1 MRSTFGRPASPQR
14 KHRDQSRGDTE
25 PFTRFRYRGAHR
37 TNREREYFR
46 VYHLA
51 VEHLPPLRRL
61 AQAILRYDSV
71 RRGFS
76 GPRAHHTMSLIGY
89 ARVSTAEGR
98 QVLDRQLDALNAAGC
113 ERVFDDHASGAAPER
128 PNLTAC
134 LDYLRRGDVL
144 VVLDLDRL
152 GRRAGELI
160 TRIDELDQRGVEF
173 RALNSPMDTT
183 TPAGRAFLQIQAAFA
198 EMERNVIR
206 QRVREGVKAAR
217 ARGRKGGRP
226 RVMTPEKLRYAQNLM
241 SDRTRSI
248 PDICRELGDLPT
260 STLSGGQ
267 CQTAGFSTLPT

>member
-1 MRSTFGRPASPQR
+1 
-14 KHRDQSRGDTE
+14 
-25 PFTRFRYRGAHR
+25 
-37 TNREREYFR
+37 
-46 VYHLA
+46 
-51 VEHLPPLRRL
+51 
-61 AQAILRYDSV
+61 
-71 RRGFS
+71 
-76 GPRAHHTMSLIGY
+76 MSLIGY

-113 ERVFDDHASGAAPER
+113 ERLFEDHASGAAPER

-152 GRRAGELI
+152 SRRAGELI
-160 TRIDELDQRGVEF
+160 TLIDELDQRGVGF

-206 QRVREGVKAAR
+206 QRVREGMKAAR

-226 RVMTPEKLRYAQNLM
+226 RIMTPEKLRYAQKPHVGPHTLDSGHLPRARRPPHQHPLPLPPRQRSAERSGPAPPRPM
-241 SDRTRSI
+241 SPGRRREAALARTGLATILGFRYLGGCPLAVRETQDR
-248 PDICRELGDLPT
+248 
-260 STLSGGQ
+260 
-267 CQTAGFSTLPT
+267 

>member
-1 MRSTFGRPASPQR
+1 MGQR
-14 KHRDQSRGDTE
+14 
-25 PFTRFRYRGAHR
+25 A
-37 TNREREYFR
+37 
-46 VYHLA
+46 
-51 VEHLPPLRRL
+51 
-61 AQAILRYDSV
+61 AI
-71 RRGFS
+71 
-76 GPRAHHTMSLIGY
+76 Y

-113 ERVFDDHASGAAPER
+113 EHVFEDHASGAAPDR

-152 GRRAGELI
+152 GRRAGALI
-160 TRIDELDQRGVEF
+160 TLIDELDQRGVGF

-183 TPAGRAFLQIQAAFA
+183 TPAGQAFLQIQAAFA

-226 RVMTPEKLRYAQNLM
+226 RVMTPEKLRCAQNLM

-260 STLSGGQ
+260 STLYHYLHANGALKDPGRRLL
-267 CQTAGFSTLPT
+267 AP

>member
-1 MRSTFGRPASPQR
+1 
-14 KHRDQSRGDTE
+14 
-25 PFTRFRYRGAHR
+25 
-37 TNREREYFR
+37 
-46 VYHLA
+46 
-51 VEHLPPLRRL
+51 
-61 AQAILRYDSV
+61 
-71 RRGFS
+71 
-76 GPRAHHTMSLIGY
+76 MSLVGY

-113 ERVFDDHASGAAPER
+113 ECVFEDHAPGAAPDR
-128 PNLTAC
+128 PSLAAS

-160 TRIDELDQRGVEF
+160 TLIDELDQRGIGF

-183 TPAGRAFLQIQAAFA
+183 TPAGQTFLQIQAAFA

-226 RVMTPEKLRYAQNLM
+226 RIMTPEKLRYAQSLM
-241 SDRTRSI
+241 ADRTRSI
-248 PDICRELGDLPT
+248 PDICRALGDLPS
-260 STLSGGQ
+260 STLYHYLRADGTLKGPGQ
-267 CQTAGFSTLPT
+267 QLLAS

>member
-1 MRSTFGRPASPQR
+1 
-14 KHRDQSRGDTE
+14 
-25 PFTRFRYRGAHR
+25 
-37 TNREREYFR
+37 
-46 VYHLA
+46 
-51 VEHLPPLRRL
+51 
-61 AQAILRYDSV
+61 
-71 RRGFS
+71 
-76 GPRAHHTMSLIGY
+76 MSLVGY

-98 QVLDRQLDALNAAGC
+98 QVLDRQLDALHAAGC
-113 ERVFDDHASGAAPER
+113 ERVFEDHVSGVAADR

-152 GRRAGELI
+152 GRLAGELI
-160 TRIDELDQRGVEF
+160 ALIDALGARGIEF

-226 RVMTPEKLRYAQNLM
+226 RIMTPEKLRYAQSLM
-241 SDRTRSI
+241 ADRDRSI
-248 PDICRELGDLPT
+248 PEICRELGDIPT
-260 STLSGGQ
+260 STLYHYLAADGTLKRPGQ
-267 CQTAGFSTLPT
+267 RLLAT

>member
-1 MRSTFGRPASPQR
+1 
-14 KHRDQSRGDTE
+14 
-25 PFTRFRYRGAHR
+25 
-37 TNREREYFR
+37 
-46 VYHLA
+46 
-51 VEHLPPLRRL
+51 
-61 AQAILRYDSV
+61 
-71 RRGFS
+71 
-76 GPRAHHTMSLIGY
+76 MSLIGY

-160 TRIDELDQRGVEF
+160 TLIDELDQRGVGF

-206 QRVREGVKAAR
+206 QRVREGMKAAR

-260 STLSGGQ
+260 STLYHYLHACLRIYGGSDL
-267 CQTAGFSTLPT
+267 TKTRS

>member
-1 MRSTFGRPASPQR
+1 
-14 KHRDQSRGDTE
+14 
-25 PFTRFRYRGAHR
+25 
-37 TNREREYFR
+37 
-46 VYHLA
+46 
-51 VEHLPPLRRL
+51 
-61 AQAILRYDSV
+61 
-71 RRGFS
+71 
-76 GPRAHHTMSLIGY
+76 MSLVGY

-98 QVLDRQLDALNAAGC
+98 QVLDRQLDALHAAGC
-113 ERVFDDHASGAAPER
+113 ERVFEDHVSGAAADR

-152 GRRAGELI
+152 GRLAGELI
-160 TRIDELDQRGVEF
+160 ALIDALGARGIEF

-226 RVMTPEKLRYAQNLM
+226 RIMTPEKLRYAQSLM
-241 SDRTRSI
+241 ADRDRSI
-248 PDICRELGDLPT
+248 PEICRELGDIPT
-260 STLSGGQ
+260 STLYHYLAADGTLKRPGQ
-267 CQTAGFSTLPT
+267 RLLAT